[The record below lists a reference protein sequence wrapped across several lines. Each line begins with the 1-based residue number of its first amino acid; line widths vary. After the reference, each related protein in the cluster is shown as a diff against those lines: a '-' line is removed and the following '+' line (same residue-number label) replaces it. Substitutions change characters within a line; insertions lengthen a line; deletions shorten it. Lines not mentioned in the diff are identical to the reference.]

1 MKLKPSPALVKS
13 SLSAH
18 SVVGLV
24 IGFLMYL
31 VCLTG
36 ALVVFKD
43 AIQRWEQPD
52 VAEFSEFDSA
62 TIETALNDY
71 LDSREPMPES
81 LYVVLP
87 TDHERRMHLSDGEG
101 EWLLR
106 EDGSLGPEPREGLA
120 HMLMELHYYLHLP
133 SSIGLLLVSALGTML
148 LGLIISGLLAH
159 PRIFKDAFRFR
170 LGGSRRLE
178 QADIHNRLS
187 VWGLPFHLMIA
198 LTGAFFGL
206 AGLLV
211 LAAAPA
217 YYGGDREAL
226 IADIYGGDPVVEAP
240 VQKVDVA
247 AALADLEQR
256 APQAEPLYLVV
267 QKPNTSGQFLEI
279 AASLP
284 GRLVYSE
291 IYRYGADGEFINL
304 QGLSDGIAGRQI
316 LYSVYRIH
324 FGHFGGE
331 GATFW
336 VKLAYLLLGLAL
348 TVVSVTGVNVWL
360 ARRGGRDWVND
371 LWCAG
376 VWGTPMATALAALGS
391 VVGGMPP
398 IALFLAGLATCLGI
412 CLYLRDETRS
422 AILLK
427 WITAGQLLLLVAVHG
442 LIYPA
447 QFGQGPVLVIHT
459 VALLLSA
466 WFVWMGYRQGAGI
479 KAAEIT
485 RGDGVA
491 A

>member
-1 MKLKPSPALVKS
+1 MNLKPSPALVKS

-43 AIQRWEQPD
+43 LIYRWEQPD
-52 VAEFSEFDSA
+52 VAEFREFDS
-62 TIETALNDY
+62 TTVETALSEY
-71 LDSREPMPES
+71 RSRHEEMPES
-81 LYVVLP
+81 VYVVLP
-87 TDHERRMHLSDGEG
+87 SDHERRMHLSDGKN

-106 EDGSLGPEPREGLA
+106 EDGSLGAEPREGLA

-133 SSIGLLLVSALGTML
+133 SNIGLILVSALGAML

-159 PRIFKDAFRFR
+159 PRIFRDAFRFR

-217 YYGGDREAL
+217 YYDGDREAL

-240 VQKVDVA
+240 VQKVDIA
-247 AALADLEQR
+247 TAMADLELR
-256 APQAEPLYLVV
+256 VPGAEPIYLVV
-267 QKPNTSGQFLEI
+267 QKPGTSGQFLEI

-284 GRLVYSE
+284 GRLVFSE
-291 IYRYGADGEFINL
+291 IYRYGSDGQYINHQHLADGT
-304 QGLSDGIAGRQI
+304 AGRQV

-324 FGHFGGE
+324 FGHFGEAWDGL
-331 GATFW
+331 W

-348 TVVSVTGVNVWL
+348 TVVSVSGVNIWL
-360 ARRGGRDWVND
+360 ARRGGRNWVND

-376 VWGTPMATALAALGS
+376 VWGTPAALALSAIGS
-391 VVGGMPP
+391 VVGGVTP
-398 IALFLAGLATCLGI
+398 IGLFLAGLAVCLGL
-412 CLYLRDETRS
+412 CLWLRDEVRS
-422 AILLK
+422 AALLK
-427 WITAGQLLLLVAVHG
+427 WISAALLLLLVAAHG
-442 LIYPA
+442 LAYPA
-447 QFGQGPVLVIHT
+447 QFGLSYVLAVN
-459 VALLLSA
+459 VAALLLAA
-466 WFVWMGYRQGAGI
+466 WFAWMGYRQGLVTR
-479 KAAEIT
+479 AANTARES
-485 RGDGVA
+485 GLAV
-491 A
+491 

>member
-24 IGFLMYL
+24 IGYLMYL

-36 ALVVFKD
+36 ALVVYKD
-43 AIQRWEQPD
+43 VIQRWEQPD
-52 VAEFSEFDSA
+52 VAEFSEFDS
-62 TIETALNDY
+62 TTVETALNDY
-71 LDSREPMPES
+71 LSRQEQSPES

-87 TDHERRMHLSDGEG
+87 TDHERRMHLSDGEA

-106 EDGSLGPEPREGLA
+106 EDGTLGAEPREGLA
-120 HMLMELHYYLHLP
+120 HLLVELHYYLHLP
-133 SSIGLLLVSALGTML
+133 SNIGILLVSALGAML

-211 LAAAPA
+211 LTAAPA

-247 AALADLEQR
+247 AALAELQQR
-256 APQAEPLYLVV
+256 APEAEPIYLVV

-291 IYRYGADGEFINL
+291 IYRYDADGIYINH

-331 GATFW
+331 GTTFW

-371 LWCAG
+371 FWCAG
-376 VWGTPMATALAALGS
+376 VWGTPAAIAMAALGA
-391 VVGGMPP
+391 VVGNFSLIGF
-398 IALFLAGLATCLGI
+398 FLAGLVACLG
-412 CLYLRDETRS
+412 LSLWLRDETRS
-422 AILLK
+422 AMLLK
-427 WITAGQLLLLVAVHG
+427 WGSAILLLLLVAVHG

-447 QFGQGPVLVIHT
+447 QVGQGPVLAVHT
-459 VALLLSA
+459 VALLLAA
-466 WFVWMGYRQGAGI
+466 WFVWAGYRQAAGI
-479 KAAEIT
+479 KAAEAS
-485 RGDGVA
+485 RGGLAV
-491 A
+491 

>member
-1 MKLKPSPALVKS
+1 MNLKPSPALVKS

-18 SVVGLV
+18 SVIGLV

-43 AIQRWEQPD
+43 VIQRWEQPE
-52 VAEFSEFDSA
+52 VAEFSEFDSSS
-62 TIETALNDY
+62 IETALNDY
-71 LDSREPMPES
+71 LGSHEQMPES

-120 HMLMELHYYLHLP
+120 HMLMELHYHLHLP
-133 SSIGLLLVSALGTML
+133 SSIGLLLVSALGVML

-211 LAAAPA
+211 LVAAPA

-240 VQKVDVA
+240 LQQVDVA
-247 AALADLEQR
+247 AALADLQQR
-256 APQAEPLYLVV
+256 APEAEPIYLVV

-291 IYRYGADGEFINL
+291 MYRYGADGTFIDY
-304 QGLSDGIAGRQI
+304 QRLSDGIAGRQI
-316 LYSVYRIH
+316 LYSVYRVH

-331 GATFW
+331 RMTLW

-348 TVVSVTGVNVWL
+348 TVVSVTGVNIWL

-371 LWCAG
+371 FWCAG
-376 VWGTPMATALAALGS
+376 VWGTPVAIALAALGS
-391 VVGGMPP
+391 VLGNMPP
-398 IALFLAGLATCLGI
+398 IALFLAGLAACLGL
-412 CLYLRDETRS
+412 CLYQRDEIRS
-422 AILLK
+422 AVLLK
-427 WITAGQLLLLVAVHG
+427 WTSGGLLLLLVAAHG

-447 QFGQGPVLVIHT
+447 QFGLGIVLVVHT
-459 VALLLSA
+459 VALLLAA
-466 WFVWMGYRQGAGI
+466 WFVWMGYRQGVGI
-479 KAAEIT
+479 TAAEMA
-485 RGDGVA
+485 RDGLAV
-491 A
+491 